1 MVTVP
6 VASYL
11 GWAGLKCEI
20 TDDLCSGLL
29 TDTERVRASLEGVRA
44 LAGAGGAALGT
55 DTGVTRSLGALVGRT
70 LDLLMV
76 TWPTASYL

>member
-1 MVTVP
+1 MVTDP

-29 TDTERVRASLEGVRA
+29 TDTERVRASLEGARVV
-44 LAGAGGAALGT
+44 AGAGATLGPETDATRTLGT
-55 DTGVTRSLGALVGRT
+55 LAGWT

-76 TWPTASYL
+76 TEPTAS